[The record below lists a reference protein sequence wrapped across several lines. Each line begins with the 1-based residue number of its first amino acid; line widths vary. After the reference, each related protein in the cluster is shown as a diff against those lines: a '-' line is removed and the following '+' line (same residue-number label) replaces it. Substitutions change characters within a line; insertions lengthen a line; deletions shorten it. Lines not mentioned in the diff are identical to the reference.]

1 MEVNM
6 EQFIIRQLEES
17 IEVKRL
23 VRESLVSQIAQ
34 AAGLVIEAYRKG
46 GKVLLLGNGGSAADA
61 QHIAAELIGRFERER
76 RPLPAIALPANTS
89 SVTAV
94 ANDYGYEF
102 TFARQVEALAQEGD
116 VVIGIST
123 SGDSPNVLEAVK
135 AAQENGTKTI
145 GLSGRGGGKLRELA
159 ELCIIV
165 PSDSTPRIQEA
176 HITIGHIVCSLVE
189 REMFGDE

>member
-1 MEVNM
+1 M

-34 AAGLVIEAYRKG
+34 AAGQVIEAYRKG
-46 GKVLLLGNGGSAADA
+46 AKVLLLGNGGSAADA

-116 VVIGIST
+116 VVIAIST

-159 ELCIIV
+159 ELCITV

-176 HITIGHIVCSLVE
+176 HIAIGHIVCSLVE